1 MLRRSHI
8 LAACALLALTA
19 CYNGEQARSKG
30 LKPVEKRN
38 AAPNF
43 ALKDATGN
51 PLKLADLK
59 GKVVLLNFWATWCGP
74 CRTEIPMLIELE
86 QKYRDQGFAVV
97 GVAMDDDGWSVVKPY
112 MEKSKINYRM
122 VLGDAMMAQHYGGVD
137 SIPQTFVIDREGRVS
152 AVHMGVIRKKEYI
165 DEIEQLLVPAQN
177 ARLDDAGQPASFPGT
192 TEGPGAN
199 EGSR

>member
-1 MLRRSHI
+1 MLRRSYI

-19 CYNGEQARSKG
+19 CYNGDEPRSQG
-30 LKPVEKRN
+30 LKPVDKRN

-43 ALKDATGN
+43 ALKDSTGN
-51 PLKLADLK
+51 PLKLADFK

-86 QKYRDQGFAVV
+86 QKFRDRGFAVV
-97 GVAMDDDGWSVVKPY
+97 GVAMDDDGWNVVKPY
-112 MEKSKINYRM
+112 MERSKINYRM
-122 VLGDAMMAQHYGGVD
+122 VLGDAMMAEHYGGVD
-137 SIPQTFVIDREGRVS
+137 SIPQTFVIDREGRIS

-177 ARLDDAGQPASFPGT
+177 ARLGDAGQPAPFPGT
-192 TEGPGAN
+192 KEGPGTD
-199 EGSR
+199 EGAR

>member
-8 LAACALLALTA
+8 FAACALLALTA
-19 CYNGEQARSKG
+19 CYKGDETRSNG
-30 LKPVEKRN
+30 LKPIEKRN

-43 ALKDATGN
+43 TLKDSTGN

-86 QKYRDQGFAVV
+86 QKFRDRGFAVV
-97 GVAMDDDGWSVVKPY
+97 GVAMDDDGWSAVKPY
-112 MEKSKINYRM
+112 MERSKINYRM
-122 VLGDAMMAQHYGGVD
+122 VLGDAMLTEHYGGVD
-137 SIPQTFVIDREGRVS
+137 SIPQTFVIDREGRIS

-165 DEIEQLLVPAQN
+165 DEIEQLLAPAQT
-177 ARLDDAGQPASFPGT
+177 ARLGDTRQPPSLPRT
-192 TEGPGAN
+192 N